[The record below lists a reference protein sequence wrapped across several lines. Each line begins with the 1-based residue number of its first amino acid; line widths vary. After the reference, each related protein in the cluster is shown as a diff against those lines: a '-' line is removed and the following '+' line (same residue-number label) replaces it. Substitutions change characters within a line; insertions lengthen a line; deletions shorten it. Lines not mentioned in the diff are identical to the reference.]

1 MALPQQTIKEDPV
14 RLTAVEGGKSGG
26 PKWIGWSILGALLIA
41 VAVLVVQVVEINP
54 DDGSSQQVETERFNG
69 LAPVGDNSSE
79 AAEAVRFGLYQPATS
94 DNSSEAAEAV
104 RFGQYQPATSDNSSD
119 TAEAVRFGQYQ
130 TARSDRS
137 NEAAES
143 SRMMGLLPSNN
154 SGSSETAEHI
164 RMIGLAS

>member
-1 MALPQQTIKEDPV
+1 MALPQQTITKDPV
-14 RLTAVEGGKSGG
+14 QLTAVEGGKSGG

-41 VAVLVVQVVEINP
+41 VAVLVVQVVEANP
-54 DDGSSQQVETERFNG
+54 SDGSSQQVETERFNG
-69 LAPVGDNSSE
+69 LEPVGDNSSE

-94 DNSSEAAEAV
+94 DGSSQAAEAV
-104 RFGQYQPATSDNSSD
+104 RFGLYQPATSDGSSQA
-119 TAEAVRFGQYQ
+119 AESVRFGLYQ
-130 TARSDRS
+130 PAPSDGS

-143 SRMMGLLPSNN
+143 SRMIGLSPSIN

>member
-79 AAEAVRFGLYQPATS
+79 AAEAVRFGLYQPA
-94 DNSSEAAEAV
+94 
-104 RFGQYQPATSDNSSD
+104 
-119 TAEAVRFGQYQ
+119 
-130 TARSDRS
+130 RSDRS

-154 SGSSETAEHI
+154 GGSSETAEHI

>member
-1 MALPQQTIKEDPV
+1 VALPQQTIKEDPV

-79 AAEAVRFGLYQPATS
+79 AAEAVRFG
-94 DNSSEAAEAV
+94 
-104 RFGQYQPATSDNSSD
+104 QYQPATSDNSSD

-154 SGSSETAEHI
+154 GGSSETAEHI

>member
-41 VAVLVVQVVEINP
+41 VAVLVVQVVETNP

-79 AAEAVRFGLYQPATS
+79 AAEAVRFGLYRPATS
-94 DNSSEAAEAV
+94 DGSSEAAEAV
-104 RFGQYQPATSDNSSD
+104 RFGSHRP
-119 TAEAVRFGQYQ
+119 
-130 TARSDRS
+130 ARSDRS

-143 SRMMGLLPSNN
+143 SRMMGLSPSI
-154 SGSSETAEHI
+154 SGGSSETAEHI